1 MENDDHT
8 TIAYAGEGLWAEAP
22 RDDSAEKKLYWAKRI
37 QFSQTEGE
45 TLNYDV
51 RVLGREGVLIL
62 TAVADPVQL
71 SEVSNGCKEL
81 LAGTAFVEGKRYE
94 DYDPSTDRLAAYGIG
109 GLIAGKVLGK
119 VGLFAKLAKF
129 GKFIVVGVVAGFVF
143 LKKKLSGK

>member
-1 MENDDHT
+1 MAARNSWPGRPSSR
-8 TIAYAGEGLWAEAP
+8 A
-22 RDDSAEKKLYWAKRI
+22 SA
-37 QFSQTEGE
+37 
-45 TLNYDV
+45 
-51 RVLGREGVLIL
+51 
-62 TAVADPVQL
+62 
-71 SEVSNGCKEL
+71 
-81 LAGTAFVEGKRYE
+81 E